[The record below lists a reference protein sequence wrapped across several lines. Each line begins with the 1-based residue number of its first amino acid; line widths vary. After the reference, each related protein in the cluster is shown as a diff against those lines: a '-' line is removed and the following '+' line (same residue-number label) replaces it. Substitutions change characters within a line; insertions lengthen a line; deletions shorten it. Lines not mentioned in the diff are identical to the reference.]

1 MDVFVYR
8 SNKKTGCY
16 VYLPQKDEFSAIPPQ
31 LSQALGTLEYS
42 LQFEL
47 HPDRKL
53 ATEDP
58 QKVLDNIAELGFH
71 LQITDPLA
79 TPDTFKLR

>member
-8 SNKKTGCY
+8 SNKKTGFY
-16 VYLPQKDEFSAIPPQ
+16 VYLPKKDDFSAIPPQ
-31 LSQALGTLEYS
+31 LSQALGKLDYS
-42 LQFEL
+42 MEFDLN
-47 HPDRKL
+47 PDRKL

-79 TPDTFKLR
+79 MPGTFKLR